1 MTKLL
6 WGIHPAVMEFDN
18 VRKPLSNNPAYRCP
32 CCHFRTLHERGG
44 YEICPVCFWEDDG
57 QDVHDAGDVRGG
69 PNGTLSLTQAQFNFQ
84 QWGASDPAARGHVRP
99 PTDAEH

>member
-1 MTKLL
+1 
-6 WGIHPAVMEFDN
+6 MEFDN
-18 VRKPLSNNPAYRCP
+18 VRKPLSNIPANRCP

-44 YEICPVCFWEDDG
+44 YEICAVCFWEDDG